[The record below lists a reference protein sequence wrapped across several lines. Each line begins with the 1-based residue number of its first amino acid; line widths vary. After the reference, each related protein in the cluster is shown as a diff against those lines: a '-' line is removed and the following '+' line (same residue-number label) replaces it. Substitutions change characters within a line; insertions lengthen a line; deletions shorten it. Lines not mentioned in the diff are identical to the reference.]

1 MNHIK
6 HYNRWADPPRSSTTR
21 KAHPVSNPSTLNFF
35 VSLPHRQTDLLPDVP
50 PALSPDAAVTDA
62 PMELMEDQP
71 LLTSPVE
78 ADIIEPEWV
87 DTTNDET
94 KEDK

>member
-6 HYNRWADPPRSSTTR
+6 HYNRWADPPHSSR
-21 KAHPVSNPSTLNFF
+21 KAHHVNDPSTINFF

-50 PALSPDAAVTDA
+50 PALSSEAAVTDA

-71 LLTSPVE
+71 LLTSLDE

-87 DTTNDET
+87 DTTNDEM

>member
-6 HYNRWADPPRSSTTR
+6 HYNRWADPPYSSR
-21 KAHPVSNPSTLNFF
+21 KAHHVSDSSTINFF
-35 VSLPHRQTDLLPDVP
+35 VNLSYRQTDLLPDVP
-50 PALSPDAAVTDA
+50 PALSSEAAVTDA
-62 PMELMEDQP
+62 PMELMENQA

-87 DTTNDET
+87 DTTNDEM

>member
-6 HYNRWADPPRSSTTR
+6 HYNRWADPPHSGSR
-21 KAHPVSNPSTLNFF
+21 KAYPVNNLSTLNLF

-50 PALSPDAAVTDA
+50 PALSSKATVTDA
-62 PMELMEDQP
+62 PMELMEDQA

-78 ADIIEPEWV
+78 ADIIDPEWV
-87 DTTNDET
+87 DTTNDEM